1 MNIMLIQSIDSPQKC
16 KEAWKS
22 LKKQIIALPTKEER
36 VEFIKNKIKAYKAK
50 IVSYDIKIEKAYL
63 DEEEEEVDDTYD
75 AKANA
80 EAESLLQDL
89 EDQIRKTNKVILN
102 YMVNRLEIFDVKG
115 DLFNNPFTQEEHLRI
130 FTIVY
135 RAIKSLEDSN
145 ENPYISVLQRTIM
158 NFIDYHFPDNA
169 DLDEFYI
176 KLDEKEDALCE
187 LQEDKDIVTNL
198 KVLLKFLRTII
209 KDNEDAK
216 AEDKPHI
223 AEDMFKDLIN
233 IRNKIDDLLN
243 IYINNDFEL

>member
-1 MNIMLIQSIDSPQKC
+1 MNIMLIQSIDSSKKC
-16 KEAWKS
+16 KEAWES

-36 VEFIKNKIKAYKAK
+36 VEFIENKIKAYKAK
-50 IVSYDIKIEKAYL
+50 IASYDIKIEKANL
-63 DEEEEEVDDTYD
+63 DEEEEVDDTYD

-135 RAIKSLEDSN
+135 RAIKSLEDGN
-145 ENPYISVLQRTIM
+145 ENPYVRILQRTIM
-158 NFIDYHFPDNA
+158 NLIDDHFPDNSN
-169 DLDEFYI
+169 LDEFYI

-187 LQEDKDIVTNL
+187 LQEDKDIVKNL
-198 KVLLKFLRTII
+198 KVLLKLFRTII
-209 KDNEDAK
+209 KDNQDAK

-223 AEDMFKDLIN
+223 AEDMFEDLIN

>member
-1 MNIMLIQSIDSPQKC
+1 MLIQSIDSSKKC
-16 KEAWKS
+16 KEAWES

-36 VEFIKNKIKAYKAK
+36 VEFIENKIKAYKAK
-50 IVSYDIKIEKAYL
+50 IASYDIKIEKANL
-63 DEEEEEVDDTYD
+63 DEEEEVDDTYD

-135 RAIKSLEDSN
+135 RAIKSLEDGN
-145 ENPYISVLQRTIM
+145 ENPYVRILQRTIM
-158 NFIDYHFPDNA
+158 NLIDDHFPDNSN
-169 DLDEFYI
+169 LDEFYI

-187 LQEDKDIVTNL
+187 LQEDKDIVKNL
-198 KVLLKFLRTII
+198 KVLLKLFRTII
-209 KDNEDAK
+209 KDNQDAK

-223 AEDMFKDLIN
+223 AEDMFEDLIN